1 MRKHFVHVDRPE
13 LLVYHS
19 LVLLTAAAWL
29 VAATPTHAVAQGSA
43 PPPAGA
49 RGPSRTHGTTTDT
62 LRLYYVGYPVGHE
75 RWTLSADSAGT
86 RRFTTE
92 LDYVDRARR
101 THLRT
106 EASLAPDW
114 SPRTLSTTRL
124 TDSSH
129 TVESRVA
136 LAGTRAIVDY
146 RGRHDTVRVAGHSF
160 AITGATPVAQ
170 HFPLVRHWLAKG
182 RPAVMKVIPGAPTND
197 VQVAWRGHDTL
208 RVGTTTT
215 VLDRY
220 AVNGVV
226 WGWESVWL
234 DGNGLLAA
242 FSTAGGGGLTMEAV
256 RLSLDDAMPQL
267 RRSATRDRMRE
278 LIALSRTV
286 RPVARGTV
294 ALVGATL
301 IDGTGRDASPN
312 AVVVVSDGRITA
324 AGPRDRVAIPAG
336 ARRIDVTGRT
346 IIPGL
351 WDMHT
356 HLMQMEWGP
365 VYLAAGVTSARD
377 MGNVLDFILPFRAAV
392 DSGVA
397 LGPRMPLA
405 GLVDG
410 GGPNAFGAE
419 NATTPEE
426 GRAVVRKYK
435 ALGFEQVKLYSLL
448 TPAVVRAIADEAH
461 RLGMTVTGHVPTAL
475 TVAAAVDSGMDHIAH
490 LPIRGDASSDS
501 VKRLIAHLRERGTV
515 IDPTASWGELLQHAA
530 AEPVANFQPGIANL
544 PPVLAQRIA
553 AMGLATVDSATA
565 HARLAR
571 TLAIIGALHA
581 AGVPVVAGTDEGV
594 PGYSVYREIELY
606 VAAGFTPMEALRAAT
621 AVSAE
626 AMGMA
631 DRLGTLEVGKLAD
644 LVVLDG
650 NPLERIANVRRVS
663 MVMKGGTLYRSA
675 DVWRAVGFR

>member
-1 MRKHFVHVDRPE
+1 MRKTCLYVDR
-13 LLVYHS
+13 LRQRSRRVAL
-19 LVLLTAAAWL
+19 LLTGITALLAAPASG
-29 VAATPTHAVAQGSA
+29 AVAQGRTA
-43 PPPAGA
+43 D
-49 RGPSRTHGTTTDT
+49 PSRHSDVTDT

-75 RWTLSADSAGT
+75 RWTLGADSAGT

-106 EASLAPDW
+106 DALLASDWTPRALTTIRLA
-114 SPRTLSTTRL
+114 
-124 TDSSH
+124 DSS
-129 TVESRVA
+129 TSVESRVEW
-136 LAGTRAIVDY
+136 AGRRAIVDY
-146 RGRHDTVRVAGHSF
+146 RARRDTVIVAGRPF

-170 HFPLVRHWLAKG
+170 HFPLVRHWLASGK
-182 RPAVMKVIPGAPTND
+182 PAIVKVVPGAPTND
-197 VQVAWRGHDTL
+197 VQVAWRGRDTVH
-208 RVGTTTT
+208 VGAATTI
-215 VLDRY
+215 LDRY

-234 DGNGLLAA
+234 DAQGLLAA

-256 RLSLDDAMPQL
+256 RLSMDAALPQL
-267 RRSATRDRMRE
+267 RRSATSDRMRE
-278 LIALSRTV
+278 LVALSRTV
-286 RPVARGTV
+286 RPVARGTI

-301 IDGTGRDASPN
+301 IDGTGGDAVPN

-324 AGPRDRVAIPAG
+324 AGARDKVTIPPT
-336 ARRIDVTGRT
+336 ARRVDVSGRT

-365 VYLAAGVTSARD
+365 VYLAAGVTTARD
-377 MGNVLDFILPFRAAV
+377 MGNVNDFILPFRATV
-392 DSGVA
+392 DSGTA
-397 LGPRMPLA
+397 LGPRMLLA

-426 GRAVVRKYK
+426 GRAVVRKFK

-475 TVAAAVDSGMDHIAH
+475 TVSAAIDAGMDHIAH
-490 LPIRGDASSDS
+490 LPIRGEPGSDS
-501 VKRLIAHLRERGTV
+501 LTRLIGHLRERGTV
-515 IDPTASWGELLQHAA
+515 VDPTASWGELLQHSTS
-530 AEPVANFQPGIANL
+530 EPVANFQPGIAKL

-565 HARLAR
+565 HTRLAR
-571 TLAIIGALHA
+571 TLAIIGALHG

-621 AVSAE
+621 AVSAK
-626 AMGMA
+626 AMGIA
-631 DRLGTLEVGKLAD
+631 DRVGTLEAGKLAD
-644 LVVLDG
+644 LVVLDA
-650 NPLERIANVRRVS
+650 NPLERIGNVRRVA
-663 MVMKGGTLYRSA
+663 MVMKGGTLWRSA